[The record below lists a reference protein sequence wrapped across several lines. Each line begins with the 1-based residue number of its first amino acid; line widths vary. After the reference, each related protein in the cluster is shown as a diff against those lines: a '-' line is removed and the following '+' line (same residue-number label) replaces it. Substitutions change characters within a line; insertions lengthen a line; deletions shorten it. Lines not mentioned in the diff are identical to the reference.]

1 MVAKRAYAIRPYI
14 SRPMWWRYV
23 QNANGS
29 TGSDRLTAMD
39 KPGHVPTSVSA
50 AARLTDSL
58 RSTTQWVVNVNVAH
72 ARARKPSS
80 CPVIPRPEGTRQRR
94 ISSRFDV
101 AQAGEISRVR
111 ARNDSAHGTLP
122 NRQVSDDDP
131 LNDVNEPF
139 PPSPNLSLACSPS
152 TAQAISHLQQCR
164 GDAHAGHAD
173 VAIHQCDAGESFAL
187 GQTAIRA
194 NRIAGATPSVTGNWS
209 G

>member
-111 ARNDSAHGTLP
+111 ARNDSAPGTLP

-139 PPSPNLSLACSPS
+139 PPGRQTLAWHARRQPRRRSAICSS
-152 TAQAISHLQQCR
+152 A
-164 GDAHAGHAD
+164 
-173 VAIHQCDAGESFAL
+173 VAMRMPGMPMSRF
-187 GQTAIRA
+187 T
-194 NRIAGATPSVTGNWS
+194 NATLVSRSRSAKRLYAPIE
-209 G
+209 